1 MSHRDDAKQ
10 LEIDRS
16 LSTEVY
22 AGSRCACVSVCVCSV
37 CEIGWTFM
45 IMLQSA
51 MQRCNQL
58 NVYTDIIF
66 HGAVMCVRVFRSR
79 WWVRLRKWRGYF
91 DARRWKPTQENTA
104 GTHSLLLPCY
114 LHHRPSIFSCT
125 NKQTHAHTHTGMHA
139 RKQAKQSILTQP
151 HCLTLDV
158 GILSVS
164 HSPQVKHPCHPH
176 THRTTL
182 TENSVKPY
190 AVSAPR
196 HSYICFV

>member
-22 AGSRCACVSVCVCSV
+22 AGSRCACVCVCVCSV

-125 NKQTHAHTHTGMHA
+125 NKQTHRQTYTCTHTHTPGCTHA
-139 RKQAKQSILTQP
+139 SKQNRAYS
-151 HCLTLDV
+151 
-158 GILSVS
+158 LSHTAWPWMWEYCRS
-164 HSPQVKHPCHPH
+164 HIH
-176 THRTTL
+176 HR
-182 TENSVKPY
+182 
-190 AVSAPR
+190 
-196 HSYICFV
+196 